1 MPVHYFSLDGPRHQG
16 EYFVKTCHRKMCLE
30 KHKVVLFWD
39 SATCHTE
46 TLQASLTNIKLVFLP
61 KNTTLQ
67 LQPLDPSVIKNFKHK
82 FRKLLVCYAITRIDE
97 GKTVSQITEDIHAL
111 KAIAWLQTTWKSVST
126 ETIKQCFK
134 KYGFEVGDISV
145 INKEMNTEF
154 QELFVQMSSEITPDE
169 YIDFDAETII
179 SEPAVNPTHVD
190 WGYEWREKKH
200 CRILAIRRHCFNQ

>member
-1 MPVHYFSLDGPRHQG
+1 M
-16 EYFVKTCHRKMCLE
+16 
-30 KHKVVLFWD
+30 
-39 SATCHTE
+39 
-46 TLQASLTNIKLVFLP
+46 
-61 KNTTLQ
+61 Q

-82 FRKLLVCYAITRIDE
+82 FRKLLVCYVITRIDK
-97 GKTVSQITEDIHAL
+97 GKTVSQITEEIHAL

-134 KYGFEVGDISV
+134 KCGFEVGDISV

-154 QELFVQMSSEITPDE
+154 QELFVQMSSETTPNE

-190 WGYEWREKKH
+190 WGYE
-200 CRILAIRRHCFNQ
+200 